1 MKPTSKTVA
10 RLCEA
15 LRLETPLL
23 ALYDAAPSE
32 AFEPLVRLRGS
43 ACCFSYYTR
52 WLRGETLVAARSSK
66 DADDK
71 PKHGCPAALRLLGLD
86 ERGTPEWMANKLTDG
101 EQGPGQGEG
110 LKASPELAKDFLAGA
125 KTPQPEAGYVLLGP
139 LRVEQWDAVRS
150 VTFFVDPD
158 RLSALITL
166 ASYWSADA
174 EQIGAPFS
182 TGCGLLWRD
191 LEAGASGDK
200 ALVTC
205 TDVAMR
211 KYLPAHVLGF
221 TVSATRF
228 AQLLEVPDESFLAKS
243 WWKQLLDARAKHGGA
258 ALVD

>member
-1 MKPTSKTVA
+1 MKPSSKTIA
-10 RLCEA
+10 RLREA

-23 ALYDAAPSE
+23 ALYDAAPGD

-43 ACCFSYYTR
+43 ACCFSHYTR

-71 PKHGCPAALRLLGLD
+71 PKHGCPAALRFFGLD

-101 EQGPGQGEG
+101 EAGPGGGEG
-110 LKASPELAKDFLAGA
+110 LKASPELAKGFLDGA
-125 KTPQPEAGYVLLGP
+125 ETPSPGSGYVLLGP
-139 LRVEQWDAVRS
+139 LRVDQWDAVRS

-166 ASYWSADA
+166 ASYWSSDT

-182 TGCGLLWRD
+182 SGCGLLWRD
-191 LEAGASGDK
+191 LEASGDK
-200 ALVTC
+200 ALIAC
-205 TDVAMR
+205 TDIAMR
-211 KYLPAHVLGF
+211 KYLPPNILGF

-228 AQLLEVPDESFLAKS
+228 AQMLEVPDDSFLRRG
-243 WWKQLLDARAKHGGA
+243 WWKQLLDYRAKHGDA